1 MLTLAEGH
9 AVIGW
14 GCQVLAV
21 WETLASTAHRDR
33 EQIEEEA
40 ACAWLER
47 ELRETDREIM
57 VYVRQYGVRTPDE
70 IEEKIRVGRIEG
82 HPAWEDSIAWSNLL
96 TDETRRKPLALAMGT
111 SRLVNHFLLYVV

>member
-21 WETLASTAHRDR
+21 WETLASTVHRDR

-57 VYVRQYGVRTPDE
+57 AYVRQYAVRTPDE
-70 IEEKIRVGRIEG
+70 IEEKIRIGRIEG

-96 TDETRRKPLALAMGT
+96 TYRDHLLETLAGLGGQEG
-111 SRLVNHFLLYVV
+111 SQ